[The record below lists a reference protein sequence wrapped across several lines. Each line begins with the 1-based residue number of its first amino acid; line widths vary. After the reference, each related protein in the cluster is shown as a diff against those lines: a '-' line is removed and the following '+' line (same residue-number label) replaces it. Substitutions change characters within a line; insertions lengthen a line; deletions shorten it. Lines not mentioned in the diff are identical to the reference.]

1 MESQPQ
7 EEELPVIEK
16 KNLPKWKAVISN
28 AIKNKTKFTGNI
40 SFTDVD
46 GEQQTLECTLSQA
59 TLTNLWDSILADD
72 DETIEYFN
80 RFYYKIKCNTEQIKQ
95 FRRARS
101 NYMKVTTY
109 HRYLCHP

>member
-1 MESQPQ
+1 VEDDI
-7 EEELPVIEK
+7 PVIEK

-28 AIKNKTKFTGNI
+28 AIKNKTNFTGTF

-46 GEQQTLECTLSQA
+46 GEQQTFECTLSQA
-59 TLTNLWDSILADD
+59 SLTSLWDSIPSDD
-72 DETIEYFN
+72 DETIEFFN

-101 NYMKVTTY
+101 NYMKVNTPP
-109 HRYLCHP
+109 LS